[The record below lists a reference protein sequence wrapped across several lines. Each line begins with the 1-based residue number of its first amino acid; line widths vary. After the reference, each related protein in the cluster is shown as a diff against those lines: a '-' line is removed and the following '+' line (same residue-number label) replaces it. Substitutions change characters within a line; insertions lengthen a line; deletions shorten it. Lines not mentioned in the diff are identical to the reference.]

1 LDYKHPRPGKS
12 SLSGNINRASSQSSD
27 VSNSAS
33 ATLPLQAHL
42 PSYLRSAHNGYDMPE
57 DAPVKSAR
65 SIIGYATNNQANQ
78 GVIKFASNAKIYK
91 RKALARRVYHVLLAI
106 TVVLVLIVVALGGVG
121 FYLNSKYVG
130 KALPFAKIGNLSV
143 GGMDR
148 AQITS
153 LLNETSSN
161 LTVTF
166 NDGGLYWTEPVST
179 FNPKYDF
186 NSAIDQTIAK
196 RFNPYTFLTKTQ
208 VPVAVQVNERHV
220 EGYLRQNITSMQTR
234 SEDAYLMKGTDAIVV
249 KPEVLG
255 FSANASHVAK
265 KMNESL
271 SQLSES
277 SIRMNSV
284 GVKPNI
290 YSADLQAELTKANT
304 LINNNI
310 SVRYNGAVVY
320 PSKKDK
326 LNWLELS
333 QVPGSPASYN
343 FDFSKSKIRDY
354 VVALAVKYQKP
365 VKVEQPDN
373 KENPAGYS
381 VPTVVINNIEQ
392 VTDQIYAGLKNNRST
407 VAIFTKDTTTK
418 RSVPGTAVAGASTT
432 KPVSPSV
439 PSNGPTN
446 ASNSS
451 QTTIQTNQVS
461 VTQ

>member
-1 LDYKHPRPGKS
+1 LDYSHPRPGKS
-12 SLSGNINRASSQSSD
+12 SLSGSVNRASSQSP
-27 VSNSAS
+27 VIANSAS
-33 ATLPLQAHL
+33 AALPLQAHL
-42 PSYLRSAHNGYDMPE
+42 PSYLRTAKPNYDMPD

-65 SIIGYATNNQANQ
+65 SIIGYAPNNTAST
-78 GVIKFASNAKIYK
+78 GVVKFASNAKVYK
-91 RKALARRVYHVLLAI
+91 RKALARRVYNVLLAI
-106 TVVLVLIVVALGGVG
+106 TVILVLMVIALGVVG

-143 GGMDR
+143 GGMDKS
-148 AQITS
+148 QITE

-166 NDGGLYWTEPVST
+166 NDGGLSWTVPVST

-208 VPVAVQVNERHV
+208 VPVAVEVNERHV

-234 SEDAYLMKGTDAIVV
+234 SEDAYLMKGSDSVVV

-255 FSANASHVAK
+255 FSANAAHVSK
-265 KMNESL
+265 KLNEAL

-277 SIRMNSV
+277 NIRMNSV
-284 GVKPNI
+284 GVRPNI
-290 YSADLQAELTKANT
+290 YGADLQPELTKANNLLNT
-304 LINNNI
+304 NV
-310 SVRYNGAVVY
+310 SVRYNGTVVY

-326 LNWLELS
+326 LSWLEIT
-333 QVPGSPASYN
+333 QVPGSSSYN
-343 FDFSKSKIRDY
+343 FDFSKSKIRDF
-354 VVALAVKYQKP
+354 VVALALKYQKP

-381 VPTVVINNIEQ
+381 VPTVVINNVEQ
-392 VTDQIYAGLKNNRST
+392 VTDQIYSGLKNNRST
-407 VAIFTKDTTTK
+407 VAIFTKDNSVK
-418 RSVPGTAVAGASTT
+418 RSVPVTAVAGTTTT
-432 KPVSPSV
+432 KQANNEQNNSQPSTQQA
-439 PSNGPTN
+439 PKP
-446 ASNSS
+446 
-451 QTTIQTNQVS
+451 NQIT

>member
-1 LDYKHPRPGKS
+1 MDYKHPRAGKS
-12 SLSGNINRASSQSSD
+12 SLSGNLNRASSQSSD
-27 VSNSAS
+27 ISNSAS
-33 ATLPLQAHL
+33 AALPLQAHL
-42 PSYLRSAHNGYDMPE
+42 PSYLRAAHRGYDMPE

-65 SIIGYATNNQANQ
+65 SIIGYAPNTEAKG

-91 RKALARRVYHVLLAI
+91 RQELARRVYLVLLSV
-106 TVVLVLIVVALGGVG
+106 TVFLAVVIVALGGIG

-148 AQITS
+148 QQITQ
-153 LLNETSSN
+153 LLNETSGN

-166 NDGGLYWTEPVST
+166 SDGGLSWTEPVST

-186 NSAIDQTIAK
+186 NSAIDQTLAK

-208 VPVAVQVNERHV
+208 VPVGVQVNERHV

-234 SEDAYLMKGTDAIVV
+234 SEDAYLMKGSDGVIV

-255 FSANASHVAK
+255 FSANAAHVTK

-271 SQLSES
+271 AQLSES
-277 SIRMNSV
+277 NIRMNSV
-284 GVKPNI
+284 AVKPNI
-290 YSADLQAELTKANT
+290 YTADLQSELAKANN
-304 LINNNI
+304 LINNNV

-326 LNWLELS
+326 LSWLEIT

-343 FDFSKSKIRDY
+343 FDFSKSKIRDF

-381 VPTVVINNIEQ
+381 VPTVVINNVEQ
-392 VTDQIYAGLKNNRST
+392 VTDQIYSGLKNNRST
-407 VAIFTKDTTTK
+407 VAIFTKDTSVK
-418 RSVPGTAVAGASTT
+418 RTVPGTAVAGASTT
-432 KPVSPSV
+432 KPVSAVEQNNSQASSSS
-439 PSNGPTN
+439 SN
-446 ASNSS
+446 
-451 QTTIQTNQVS
+451 QTTVKTNQIS

>member
-1 LDYKHPRPGKS
+1 MDYSHPRPGKS
-12 SLSGNINRASSQSSD
+12 SLSGNVNRASSQSS
-27 VSNSAS
+27 VISNSAS

-42 PSYLRSAHNGYDMPE
+42 PSYLRAAQPNYDMPE
-57 DAPVKSAR
+57 DVPVKSAR
-65 SIIGYATNNQANQ
+65 SIIGYAADTSSSS
-78 GVIKFASNAKIYK
+78 GVVKFASNAKIYK
-91 RKALARRVYHVLLAI
+91 RKALARRVYNVLLAV
-106 TVVLVLIVVALGGVG
+106 TVVLVLFVALLGVVG

-148 AQITS
+148 AQITE

-166 NDGGLYWTEPVST
+166 NDGGLSWTVPVSE

-208 VPVAVQVNERHV
+208 VPVGVEVNERHV
-220 EGYLRQNITSMQTR
+220 EGFLRQNITSMQTR
-234 SEDAYLMKGTDAIVV
+234 SEDAYLMKGTDSVVV

-255 FSANASHVAK
+255 FSANAAHVSK
-265 KMNESL
+265 KMNEAL
-271 SQLSES
+271 AQLSES
-277 SIRMNSV
+277 NIKLNSV

-290 YSADLQAELTKANT
+290 YSADLQPELTKANNLLNT
-304 LINNNI
+304 NV

-326 LNWLELS
+326 LTWLEIT
-333 QVPGSPASYN
+333 QVPGSAGYN
-343 FDFSKSKIRDY
+343 FDFSKSKIREF

-381 VPTVVINNIEQ
+381 VPTVVINNVEQ
-392 VTDQIYAGLKNNRST
+392 VTDQIYSGLKNNRST
-407 VAIFTKDTTTK
+407 VAIFTKDNSVK
-418 RSVPGTAVAGASTT
+418 RSVPGTSVAGASTT
-432 KPVSPSV
+432 KQVSSEQA
-439 PSNGPTN
+439 N
-446 ASNSS
+446 S
-451 QTTIQTNQVS
+451 QTSQTQAPKTSQITVS
-461 VTQ
+461 Q